1 MKSTDR
7 KYNREGHGA
16 RRRRIALPLLLSAMI
31 GGSLPAGAQLHGE
44 VTVEGDYQPEVI
56 LPERIN
62 MLPGM
67 QRFRSES
74 GALPYADRGVVTPFK
89 TAHLPLPPTAW
100 GADREPSDR
109 RGYLDVS
116 LGSWLNADISA
127 GYRALRGR
135 TGDLSVWLQHTSTS
149 LWRPWP
155 DSKERRYS
163 YQETLGARYNL
174 AVGDA
179 GIFSVALQYH
189 LGLFNYYGLLPGNDA
204 DGFPHQT
211 LNDAAIRLAWD
222 APRRESDGSDYG
234 VAARFRAFA
243 FREGQREYD
252 TQLSGRYSMAWS
264 GGSRIGADAS
274 LSILAYGN
282 SEGVARPDTYGMLRL
297 TPYYTFTKRNMT
309 LRLGIDLDFTANA
322 GGSTADTH
330 YAAFHAAP
338 DVRFDVRGRGVGF
351 FVRAL
356 GGSELRTL
364 ASAWQT
370 DRYCLPWL
378 SNTQP
383 EYTPIDATAGFE
395 ITALRGLTASLSV
408 RFKSTRHVALEGW
421 HMALLN
427 YGDRPTPSL
436 EATLPKGAKPGYGTE
451 LWGATITGVGF
462 DLGLGYRL
470 GDIFNISASGS
481 YVPQKGTRGIFNG
494 YDRPRWTADA
504 SLEVHPVKPLTLAV
518 DYRYRGVREIYTS
531 YQPQPT
537 NPDIVVDGTP
547 KRQLAGQRLPDI
559 STLDF
564 RARWRLNKMTGIG
577 LQACNLLNRHEMLL
591 PCLRSEGITFAG
603 QIDFQF

>member
-89 TAHLPLPPTAW
+89 TGHLPLPPTAW

-155 DSKERRYS
+155 ASM
-163 YQETLGARYNL
+163 GP
-174 AVGDA
+174 
-179 GIFSVALQYH
+179 
-189 LGLFNYYGLLPGNDA
+189 FNFYGLLPGNDA

-243 FREGQREYD
+243 FREGQRE
-252 TQLSGRYSMAWS
+252 RH
-264 GGSRIGADAS
+264 GAA
-274 LSILAYGN
+274 
-282 SEGVARPDTYGMLRL
+282 AR
-297 TPYYTFTKRNMT
+297 
-309 LRLGIDLDFTANA
+309 
-322 GGSTADTH
+322 
-330 YAAFHAAP
+330 
-338 DVRFDVRGRGVGF
+338 
-351 FVRAL
+351 
-356 GGSELRTL
+356 
-364 ASAWQT
+364 ASA
-370 DRYCLPWL
+370 
-378 SNTQP
+378 
-383 EYTPIDATAGFE
+383 
-395 ITALRGLTASLSV
+395 
-408 RFKSTRHVALEGW
+408 
-421 HMALLN
+421 
-427 YGDRPTPSL
+427 PTPPSPYSPT
-436 EATLPKGAKPGYGTE
+436 ATRKASPGPTP
-451 LWGATITGVGF
+451 TGCSV
-462 DLGLGYRL
+462 
-470 GDIFNISASGS
+470 
-481 YVPQKGTRGIFNG
+481 
-494 YDRPRWTADA
+494 
-504 SLEVHPVKPLTLAV
+504 
-518 DYRYRGVREIYTS
+518 
-531 YQPQPT
+531 
-537 NPDIVVDGTP
+537 
-547 KRQLAGQRLPDI
+547 
-559 STLDF
+559 
-564 RARWRLNKMTGIG
+564 
-577 LQACNLLNRHEMLL
+577 
-591 PCLRSEGITFAG
+591 
-603 QIDFQF
+603 